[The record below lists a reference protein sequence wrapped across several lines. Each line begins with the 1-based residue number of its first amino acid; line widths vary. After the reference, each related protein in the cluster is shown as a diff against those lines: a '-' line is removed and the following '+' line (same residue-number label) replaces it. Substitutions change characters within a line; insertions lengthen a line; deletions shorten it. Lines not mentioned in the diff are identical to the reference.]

1 MTRKFVSYYG
11 FHLSVVISL
20 VINECMCYYH
30 QVTKNGDL
38 ISFKVAYLIYST
50 SCHRSKCSILFILN
64 LFCGIFFY

>member
-38 ISFKVAYLIYST
+38 ISFKVAYLIY
-50 SCHRSKCSILFILN
+50 
-64 LFCGIFFY
+64 